1 MLGTGCV
8 SLVMAR
14 RGDACILEHASSHHD
29 LGEEGAMHMVHA
41 ARYWVV
47 ADLDD
52 LPNDG
57 NRYEVID
64 GELLVTP
71 APTMDHQEA
80 LMQLLLR
87 LRPYTQAQ
95 KIGNVVFA
103 PADVTFSPK
112 RGVQPDLFVV
122 PLHRG
127 RRPRSFPEVG
137 HLLVAVEVLSPSTA
151 RSDRVK
157 KRRVYREEGVE
168 EYWIID
174 LDARTIERS
183 TPQDDRVEVIDDSL
197 TWKPAGATEA
207 FVLDL
212 DEYFKAVLDE

>member
-1 MLGTGCV
+1 
-8 SLVMAR
+8 
-14 RGDACILEHASSHHD
+14 
-29 LGEEGAMHMVHA
+29 MHMAQA

-52 LPNDG
+52 LPDDG
-57 NRYEVID
+57 NRHEVID

-80 LMQLLLR
+80 LLHLVIM
-87 LRPYTQAQ
+87 LRPYTMAQ

-122 PLHRG
+122 PLNKG
-127 RRPRSFPEVG
+127 RRPRTFQEVG
-137 HLLVAVEVLSPSTA
+137 HLLLAVEVLSTSSA

-157 KRRVYREEGVE
+157 KRRVYREEGVD
-168 EYWIID
+168 EYWIVD
-174 LDARTIERS
+174 LDTRTIERS
-183 TPQDDRVEVIDDSL
+183 TPQDDRVEVVDDSL
-197 TWKPAGATEA
+197 TWNPAGATEA

-212 DEYFKAVLDE
+212 GEYFRAVLDD